1 MSEKNIPEQLKQDAA
16 SKQTTAVLPP
26 QPARRRLLKSTV
38 AIPVIMTLHSGAALA
53 RTSNL
58 VGAVTDLDS
67 AAKKMNDLE
76 QARIVCVNP
85 GDGPIEESSSTYDL
99 GMNPTAALGDASQ
112 DLATQAEN
120 CQTGGGILIS
130 VTAFQSLQGR
140 GFFSD
145 L

>member
-1 MSEKNIPEQLKQDAA
+1 MSEKNIPEQLKQDAVGE
-16 SKQTTAVLPP
+16 QTTAVSPP
-26 QPARRRLLKSTV
+26 QPTRRRLLKSTV
-38 AIPVIMTLHSGAALA
+38 TIPVIMTLHSGAALA

-85 GDGPIEESSSTYDL
+85 GDGLIEESSSTYDL
-99 GMNPTAALGDASQ
+99 GMNPTAVLGEASQ
-112 DLATQAEN
+112 DLETQAQN
-120 CQTGGGILIS
+120 CQAGGGILIS
-130 VTAFQSLQGR
+130 ATAFTSLQGR
-140 GFFSD
+140 GFFTD

>member
-1 MSEKNIPEQLKQDAA
+1 MSEKNIPEQLKRDTVGEQI
-16 SKQTTAVLPP
+16 TATLPP

-58 VGAVTDLDS
+58 VGAVTDPN
-67 AAKKMNDLE
+67 AAAMVTDDLG
-76 QARIVCVNP
+76 QQIVCVNP
-85 GDGPIEESSSTYDL
+85 GDGPIEAGSSTYDL
-99 GMNPTAALGDASQ
+99 GISPTAALGDVSQ
-112 DLATQAEN
+112 DLATQAQN

-130 VTAFQSLQGR
+130 ATAFTSLQGR
-140 GFFSD
+140 GFFID

>member
-1 MSEKNIPEQLKQDAA
+1 MSEKNIPEQLKRDAVGE
-16 SKQTTAVLPP
+16 QITATLPP
-26 QPARRRLLKSTV
+26 QPARRQLLKSTV

>member
-16 SKQTTAVLPP
+16 SKQTTAALLS